1 MTAVPPADTTP
12 GTVRESV
19 VYGVGC
25 VEGLCDEIIELGA
38 IHPSAHGALRIRVT
52 AENGVVTA
60 ADPMPGLLHRGA
72 EKLMEARDY
81 RQVLMLASRHDWL
94 AASASEVGAALA
106 VERMLGIEVP
116 ERATWIRTL
125 MVELTRISAGAMF
138 LGATASDDSGLP
150 LLLLRDRI
158 LDLVEAYTGGRVHP
172 MLTRIGGL
180 AVAPDQAWLDDVAA
194 LCDSARTAVQGW
206 TSGGLRDLVQRGA
219 GIAVLDPADAVA
231 YAASGPVG
239 RASGLDLDLRRDD
252 PYLSY
257 PHLEVPVAVG
267 ATGDAAAR
275 FTALTSDVAVAV
287 DLVEACVA
295 AVRPMSGPVD
305 VRLPKVLRVPEGRDY
320 TWTENPSGINGYLL
334 VSRGEPSPWRLKI
347 RTASFA
353 HVQALA
359 VALPGTPVRDLPLA
373 LASFFFVVGDIDR

>member
-1 MTAVPPADTTP
+1 MN
-12 GTVRESV
+12 GSV

-25 VEGLCDEIIELGA
+25 VDGLCDEIIDLGA
-38 IHPSAHGALRIRVT
+38 MHPSSHGALRIRIT
-52 AENGVVTA
+52 ADAGVITA

-106 VERMLGIEVP
+106 VEGMLGIEVP
-116 ERATWIRTL
+116 ARATWIRTL
-125 MVELTRISAGAMF
+125 LVELTRISAGAAF
-138 LGATASDDSGLP
+138 LGATAADSGRP

-158 LDLVEAYTGGRVHP
+158 LDLVEVYTGGRVHP

-180 AVAPDQAWLDDVAA
+180 AAPPDDEWLDDVTDV
-194 LCDSARTAVQGW
+194 CDTARKTLQDWSG
-206 TSGGLRDLVQRGA
+206 GGLRDLTYRGA

-257 PHLEVPVAVG
+257 ADLTVPVTVE
-267 ATGDAAAR
+267 TSGDAAAR
-275 FTALTSDVAVAV
+275 FTVLTRDIEGAV
-287 DLVEACVA
+287 DLVEACSVA
-295 AVRPMSGPVD
+295 AQSMSGPID

-334 VSRGEPSPWRLKI
+334 VSRGGPSPWRLKI

-359 VALPGTPVRDLPLA
+359 VALPGTPVADLPLA
-373 LASFFFVVGDIDR
+373 LASFFFVAGDIDR

>member
-1 MTAVPPADTTP
+1 MS
-12 GTVRESV
+12 GSV

-25 VEGLCDEIIELGA
+25 VDGMCDEIIDLGA
-38 IHPSAHGALRIRVT
+38 MHPSTHGALRIRVT
-52 AENGVVTA
+52 AEDGVVTA

-116 ERATWIRTL
+116 ERATRLRTL
-125 MVELTRISAGAMF
+125 MVELTRMSAGALF
-138 LGATASDDSGLP
+138 LGATTQDESGRS

-180 AVAPDQAWLDDVAA
+180 AAAPDTTWLDEVAA
-194 LCDSARTAVQGW
+194 LCDAARTALQRW
-206 TSGGLRDLVQRGA
+206 SGGGLQDLLHRGA
-219 GIAVLDPADAVA
+219 GIAVLAPADAVA

-257 PHLEVPVAVG
+257 ADLDVPVAVG
-267 ATGDAAAR
+267 TTCDAAAR
-275 FTALTSDVAVAV
+275 FTALTRDVEGAI
-287 DLVEACVA
+287 DLVEACIA
-295 AVRPMSGPVD
+295 AARPMSGPID

-320 TWTENPSGINGYLL
+320 VWTENPSGINGYLL
-334 VSRGEPSPWRLKI
+334 VSRGDPSPWRLKI
-347 RTASFA
+347 RTASYA

-359 VALPGTPVRDLPLA
+359 VALPGTPVAELPLA
-373 LASFFFVVGDIDR
+373 LASFFFVAGDIDR